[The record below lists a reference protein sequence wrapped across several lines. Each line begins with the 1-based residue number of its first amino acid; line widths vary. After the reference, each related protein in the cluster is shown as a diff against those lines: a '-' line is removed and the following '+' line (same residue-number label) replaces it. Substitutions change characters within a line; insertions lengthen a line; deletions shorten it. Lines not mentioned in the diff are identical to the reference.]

1 MRTDTHTITTVD
13 DTSSLDGRVPQAE
26 EKRVPGVRATSLRRI
41 VESLHVAE
49 QWLLA
54 DKHAVYGL
62 AVARI
67 LLGLTIIGFTL
78 SNFSTRVYTFGAGAA
93 WTGELAYPNSDFAT
107 IWPFSFVNGLAT
119 NDSALTLLMLS
130 ILVTATL
137 FLVGYKTR
145 LVTVVLF
152 VQWVGLLSI
161 NTLVQDQS
169 DNLSRIAL
177 ISLFF
182 AAPSQVWSVDA
193 YRRERARVA
202 PSTTRG
208 RVIGRVRSL
217 MPPWMPN
224 LFHNL
229 SVIVIGAQL
238 CMVYAS
244 GGLYKAQ
251 GEPWYSGYAI
261 YAPITTRQFGT
272 WPELSELLTAWAPLV
287 ALATVLTVLVQVSF
301 PLMLMRRP
309 TRIAA
314 LLIILIFHVSIA
326 VLMGLPWFSLT
337 MVALDAIFIRDTT
350 YVAIAR
356 SLRTTLIRRCGRQWS
371 KATSYAFATLSATR
385 AER

>member
-1 MRTDTHTITTVD
+1 M
-13 DTSSLDGRVPQAE
+13 
-26 EKRVPGVRATSLRRI
+26 
-41 VESLHVAE
+41 AE

-54 DKHAVYGL
+54 EKHAVYGL

-182 AAPSQVWSVDA
+182 TAPSQVWSVDA
-193 YRRERARVA
+193 RRRERARPA
-202 PSTTRG
+202 PSTTMGALR
-208 RVIGRVRSL
+208 GRVRSL
-217 MPPWMPN
+217 LPPWVPN

-337 MVALDAIFIRDTT
+337 MVALDAIFIRDKT
-350 YVAIAR
+350 YMTIAR
-356 SLRTTLIRRCGRQWS
+356 TVRTTVVERCHHRFS
-371 KATSYAFATLSATR
+371 NATLR
-385 AER
+385 AFPTLGRPGAEK